1 MFDKFKAMSAMA
13 ALMQNKDKLRAAG
26 QRIKEQSQEV
36 RVTGEGGAGAVR
48 VTVNGQMK
56 VLSVELTP
64 ALVTG
69 MAADEKTRALAGDLI
84 AEAVNSANTQA
95 QARVKAILEKEAKE
109 LGLPDLPGDITG
121 LLT

>member
-13 ALMQNKDKLRAAG
+13 SLMQNKDKLKAAG

-36 RVTGEGGAGAVR
+36 RATGESGGGAVR

-56 VLSVELTP
+56 VLSVELAP
-64 ALVTG
+64 ALISG
-69 MAADEKTRALAGDLI
+69 MAADDQTRDLAGSLI
-84 AEAVNSANTQA
+84 AEAVNNASALAQA
-95 QARVKAILEKEAKE
+95 QVKSILEKEARE
-109 LGLPDLPGDITG
+109 LGLPDLPTDITG